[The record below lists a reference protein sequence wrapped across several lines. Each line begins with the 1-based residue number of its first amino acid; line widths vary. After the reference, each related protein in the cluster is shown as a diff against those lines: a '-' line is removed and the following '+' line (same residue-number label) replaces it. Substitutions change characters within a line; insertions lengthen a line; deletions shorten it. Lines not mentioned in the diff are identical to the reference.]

1 MKRREAATKQA
12 RTNRAAR
19 PARTAKRS
27 NQRFKMIGD
36 IIAELKKVV
45 WLSRRE
51 VIYLTTLVLVVTGF
65 VGLVLG
71 VLDYGFSRLING
83 LLLGG

>member
-1 MKRREAATKQA
+1 MTHH
-12 RTNRAAR
+12 T
-19 PARTAKRS
+19 TKRS
-27 NQRFKMIGD
+27 DSRFRFIGE

-51 VIYLTTLVLVVTGF
+51 ALYLTVLVLIVAVT

-71 VLDYGFSRLING
+71 AIDLGFTELVDK
-83 LLLGG
+83 LLLGR

>member
-1 MKRREAATKQA
+1 MKNRGAATK
-12 RTNRAAR
+12 
-19 PARTAKRS
+19 PARTSKPARSAKK
-27 NQRFKMIGD
+27 NPQRFRMFSD

-51 VIYLTTLVLVVTGF
+51 VIYLTTIVLIATAAI
-65 VGLVLG
+65 GLILG

-83 LLLGG
+83 IILGGG